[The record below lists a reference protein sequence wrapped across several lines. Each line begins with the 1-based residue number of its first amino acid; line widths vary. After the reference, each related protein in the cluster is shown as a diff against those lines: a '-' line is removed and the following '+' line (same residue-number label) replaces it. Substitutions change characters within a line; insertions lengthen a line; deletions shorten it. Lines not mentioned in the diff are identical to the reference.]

1 MCRLQQDSAARPAR
15 LLLALLVGLALG
27 GRTES
32 ARAQENV
39 PLRSNWQPLQQS
51 LQTCRQ
57 TGKLLVVVTS
67 SGEEPASKSF
77 AATFKMVVDQASSE
91 LDMMFSEMPTEE
103 FADALKK
110 MRVTTHPTLI
120 LYRPGPRNVQL
131 VASHS
136 GFRTV
141 REAVLWLDSI
151 GALKTKTA
159 TASAPASD
167 PAQTQFGSPPLPER
181 ILPEARSAAT
191 QRDQEVEKTSW
202 QGAYGSDQNT
212 YPSEQGNRPYPPP
225 PQKVPPSVPPTQ
237 LPPPWAP
244 PVQYQQVQQPPVYTG
259 QVSTPLVVSPP
270 SVPMVIQPQ
279 APTVVV
285 GPTPQPNIIFAAA
298 PPAAPTIS
306 YMMTANAPQPTANAP
321 QLFMANAPQPQPVAM
336 APQPQPMAMASQ
348 PQPMA
353 MAPQPV
359 QMAYAPQ
366 PVAAAPQ
373 PAQVAYAPQPA
384 QVAQSPALLA
394 AVLTNPSLVNRLL
407 GALGE
412 HLAQRKNPRI
422 QMGQAPQM
430 MQAPMAMAPMGNAP
444 AGAMAYAP
452 AGYGYGPAP
461 GMMGYMAVPP
471 GGPTPGY
478 GYGYGYGPP
487 PGQEYGPGPGYPQYP
502 PQGPREGYYPPYRP
516 QGPPPV
522 APTPQ
527 GYGPSWAGQGNNN
540 SSSQLPP
547 LPSGSQPERKSW
559 LGGLFSK

>member
-1 MCRLQQDSAARPAR
+1 MRHAEHGFCSRSWSDWRLEGEPNPPP
-15 LLLALLVGLALG
+15 L
-27 GRTES
+27 
-32 ARAQENV
+32 ENV

-57 TGKLLVVVTS
+57 TGKLLVIVTS
-67 SGEEPASKSF
+67 SGEKPASKSF

-120 LYRPGPRNVQL
+120 LYRPGPRDVQL

-136 GFRTV
+136 GFQTV
-141 REAVLWLDSI
+141 REAVLWLDST
-151 GALKTKTA
+151 GAKTKTA

-181 ILPEARSAAT
+181 ISPEARSAAT
-191 QRDQEVEKTSW
+191 QRDQEVKKTNW
-202 QGAYGSDQNT
+202 QGAYGSDQNP
-212 YPSEQGNRPYPPP
+212 YPSEQGNRPCPPP
-225 PQKVPPSVPPTQ
+225 PQKVPPSLPPTQ
-237 LPPPWAP
+237 LPPPSAP
-244 PVQYQQVQQPPVYTG
+244 PVQYQQVQQPPIYTG

-306 YMMTANAPQPTANAP
+306 YMMSANAPQPTANAP
-321 QLFMANAPQPQPVAM
+321 QLFMANAPQPQPTAN
-336 APQPQPMAMASQ
+336 APQPQPVAMAPQ

-373 PAQVAYAPQPA
+373 PPPVAYAPQPCA
-384 QVAQSPALLA
+384 SGSVAGLA
-394 AVLTNPSLVNRLL
+394 S
-407 GALGE
+407 
-412 HLAQRKNPRI
+412 
-422 QMGQAPQM
+422 
-430 MQAPMAMAPMGNAP
+430 
-444 AGAMAYAP
+444 
-452 AGYGYGPAP
+452 
-461 GMMGYMAVPP
+461 
-471 GGPTPGY
+471 GGPDESLACEPIARCSWRASR
-478 GYGYGYGPP
+478 PA
-487 PGQEYGPGPGYPQYP
+487 QEPAYPD
-502 PQGPREGYYPPYRP
+502 
-516 QGPPPV
+516 
-522 APTPQ
+522 
-527 GYGPSWAGQGNNN
+527 GPSAPDDAGPDGH
-540 SSSQLPP
+540 
-547 LPSGSQPERKSW
+547 GTH
-559 LGGLFSK
+559 G